1 MMERLRLLWGDLQ
14 AWYLRQTGDLQTWY
28 LRLTARERLMVATA
42 GGGGLVFVVFLT
54 LFLLATA
61 ADSTRRRTETK
72 LRRLAEA
79 EQLATGYAE
88 AERARKQAEADLT
101 GNEVSLITYLEE
113 KGGQAGLD
121 IPSLT
126 PKGDVPAGED
136 GRIVQSTVEL
146 TLTDVQLTKL
156 VNFLSAVERGP
167 GVVRVKSLRVEPR
180 PKDSVLTAWI
190 TIAAYR
196 LKANP

>member
-1 MMERLRLLWGDLQ
+1 MRERLRLLWGDLQ
-14 AWYLRQTGDLQTWY
+14 AWWGDLQAWY
-28 LRLTARERLMVATA
+28 LRLTARERVMVAAA
-42 GGGGLVFVVFLT
+42 GAGALVFAIFLT

-61 ADSTRRRTETK
+61 AASTRHRTETK
-72 LRRLAEA
+72 LLRLAEA

-88 AERARKQAEADLT
+88 AERARKQAEAELT
-101 GNEVSLITYLEE
+101 GNEVSLISYLED

-126 PKGDVPAGED
+126 PKGEVPVGD
-136 GRIVQSTVEL
+136 GRILESTVDL
-146 TLTDVQLTKL
+146 TLTDVQLAKL
-156 VNFLSAVERGP
+156 VTFLAGVERGP

-180 PKDSVLTAWI
+180 PKDGVLTAWT

-196 LKANP
+196 LKASP